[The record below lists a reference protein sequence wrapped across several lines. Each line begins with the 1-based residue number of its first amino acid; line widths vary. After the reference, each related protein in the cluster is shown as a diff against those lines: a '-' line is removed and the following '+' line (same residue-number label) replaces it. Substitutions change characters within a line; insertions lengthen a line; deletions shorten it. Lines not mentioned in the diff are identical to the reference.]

1 MSKEKRDGAS
11 EASIYDG
18 NMAGGNDPTPEQL
31 RAMGAVELPQGREA
45 IKQEVA
51 RLTQDFKQVFY
62 WTPKPQSW
70 LEKHF
75 GGGEPPFGI
84 HPKTRE
90 IMQCRPYDEVALV
103 IHDPVLWQQ
112 AMVKLRYEDKVEI
125 ILEVDNLHYGLK
137 MTGSQVRRKFVP
149 CRKGERDVTGY
160 LHKGG

>member
-1 MSKEKRDGAS
+1 MSKKERES
-11 EASIYDG
+11 EASIYDS
-18 NMAGGNDPTPEQL
+18 NVAGGNDPTPEQL
-31 RAMGAVELPQGREA
+31 KAAGIVEMPKGKEA
-45 IKQEVA
+45 IQDECL
-51 RLTQDFKQVFY
+51 RLTHDWKQVFY

-70 LEKHF
+70 LERHL

-103 IHDPVLWQQ
+103 INDPALWEQGL
-112 AMVKLRYEDKVEI
+112 VKLRYEDKVEI
-125 ILEVDNLHYGLK
+125 ILEVEHLHYGLR